1 MSLHILWVN
10 LLFNFSLMAASAWE
24 RKWFW
29 VLYWCGALM
38 INTAVTLIR
47 MRAEG
52 KI

>member
-1 MSLHILWVN
+1 MSLHILFAN
-10 LLFNFSLMAASAWE
+10 LCFNVAMVGASAWE

-29 VLYWCGALM
+29 ALYWVGAFL